1 MLHVLQEKKGYLH
14 MHYISGKQ
22 TIYDIITMSNRF
34 LLDNIIFINKT
45 ARTISHDN
53 KQYGHL
59 NTVLIV

>member
-1 MLHVLQEKKGYLH
+1 